1 MADPTTVKIRCGHC
15 RRIRHEVTE
24 RNYMQTPQSR
34 RPGTVTRAA
43 PMREPPELSL
53 PPPPPGMPP
62 GMRVLET
69 APGHGGRLK
78 YRCHPRCGRVYTVTF
93 QRYTRAIEAAR
104 DNGRDEVL
112 LGVDL

>member
-1 MADPTTVKIRCGHC
+1 MADLTTVKIRCGHC

-93 QRYTRAIEAAR
+93 QRYTRAIEAAL